1 MNKKIN
7 DSDISALQKILH
19 DNPWAKDFFRWA
31 AERTNNTPTAIDR
44 IETKTGIG
52 YYDVISLMKMLEQE
66 GLVRFIAGRKG
77 HKSRVE
83 WISNIKSIGEAALG
97 ETVPLGAVGDDDDEE
112 DAIDESFQNIIR
124 HSYTLRPELAVT
136 ISLPAD
142 FTQKEAERL
151 SSFIQTLPFE
161 E

>member
-7 DSDISALQKILH
+7 DSAVPALQKILQ

-31 AERTNNTPTAIDR
+31 ALRTNNTQSTAIDR

-52 YYDVISLMKMLEQE
+52 YYDVISLMKMLERE

-83 WISNIKSIGEAALG
+83 WNFSIKSIGEAALG
-97 ETVPLGAVGDDDDEE
+97 ETVSLGAVGDDDDEE
-112 DAIDESFQNIIR
+112 DGDEDFKDNIQ
-124 HSYTLRPELAVT
+124 HSYTLRPGLTVT